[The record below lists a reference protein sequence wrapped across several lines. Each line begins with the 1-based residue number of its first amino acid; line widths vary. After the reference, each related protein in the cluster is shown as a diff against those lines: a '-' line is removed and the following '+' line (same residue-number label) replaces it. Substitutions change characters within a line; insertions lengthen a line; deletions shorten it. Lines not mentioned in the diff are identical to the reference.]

1 VRGDN
6 FNRDLSAKFTPRL
19 EPSQLQKIHEIS
31 SEKQIPS
38 SELIRRALDLL
49 GGGAAPEAT

>member
-1 VRGDN
+1 MRGDN
-6 FNRDLSAKFTPRL
+6 FNRDLSAKFTLRL

-31 SEKQIPS
+31 SERQIPP

-49 GGGAAPEAT
+49 GGGEAPDPT